1 MMKQVLLWMIPAI
14 LLFAGLRVFNTFDP
28 YLGIALVGISVASV
42 FQLTKNQIKKENN
55 EEN

>member
-14 LLFAGLRVFNTFDP
+14 LLLAGLRVFNTFDP